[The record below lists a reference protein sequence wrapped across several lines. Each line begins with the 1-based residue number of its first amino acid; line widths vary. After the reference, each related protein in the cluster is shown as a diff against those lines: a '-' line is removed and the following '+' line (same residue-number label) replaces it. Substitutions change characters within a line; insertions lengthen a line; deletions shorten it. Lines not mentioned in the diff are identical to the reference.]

1 MQPKNFTQKLLRQ
14 RRYLSSLIPL
24 LALFVGLGASQ
35 SALAQITDNAVT
47 LNVRGTSGTFNTQA
61 STASTT
67 NFFDQDFGTFDSSVP
82 SHVFQITGATLTIQE
97 TAGGAQ
103 YDQGEL
109 LFRVFPGTL
118 ATAATVTSP
127 AFASIDLGAGV
138 LGAGNVRTFTLSAA
152 NQNLLA
158 SAVGSASPGTSN
170 RFDVRFRAT
179 DNFVTGGSL
188 VSLIRRSVFT
198 RITPVPNGVT
208 FSGQT
213 VIVDQGAGS
222 VTRTAPAFNGAVLN
236 DQKSGSTTTPAFDIN
251 TGTLVLKGGSITT
264 TATGTSVVSGVN
276 LNYVVYA
283 PGPSFA
289 IVANGMLQLSPT
301 GPVAG
306 GVRTFGLTTGTV
318 NVIVPIQTAGT
329 GYSLSISYQATFQ
342 NAGGFP
348 NTATDNNGGPGYNAT
363 FNVTGTKTPPST
375 VSANTISIA
384 PNGGADV
391 VYGINPPGSRPFN
404 GANLSAPANSG
415 TDYDVNNGQLRLN
428 ATTVTTTEAGGNTIS
443 SVILYYRTRLFGS
456 GGGAYQPLT
465 LTQSGNTVGGV
476 RTFVLDPSLAGANP
490 QPNLIATAAVTVAGT
505 YTLDVYYQA
514 NGVNSTGTPFT
525 ITDPPGAPAS
535 APYSANFTVAGTP
548 FGTTIWTGS
557 LNDNWFDTRNWSNGV
572 PTESINAQVRDLGAG
587 NSVPYPNIYSDVE
600 RRTAG
605 GALLYSNV
613 GSGPA
618 KARDLIMGGSSQAAR
633 SIARLQVGQLQ
644 VFGDFDNTYDSFI
657 QRENTIMQFAGVNQA
672 ITGGSFFRV
681 DISGGGTKSLAGVMN
696 IQASLNFLT
705 GVTTGDEP
713 AVTNSYT
720 ASNANA
726 GILTTNIAV
735 PTASLVVLADRAL
748 TNANNGAQLT
758 GETEASFL
766 FGFARTSRVGV
777 LATETRT
784 YGNMGMTITFGVPNN
799 PGTVEV
805 TRNTVEAYTPVS
817 GRFGIRRIFGVRPS
831 NAAIAGG
838 LVATM
843 IFRYRDAETMGLNG
857 PNTITPGTG
866 TIPENRLVLFVS
878 SNGGNTFTFLGRDG
892 VVDQANNIV
901 TKSGVRTFATFTL
914 GDQQNPLPVRLTAFD
929 AARVGKDALVTWQ
942 TASEENSR
950 SYDVQVSTNGTEFRT
965 LTSVPSAAPNTVRL
979 TSYSYLDTEENKSGL
994 RYYRLRQVDLDG
1006 KDAFFAPKA
1015 VSFEGKAPA
1024 TTLVA
1029 YPNPF
1034 DGNDQLHIAMQS
1046 VAAGKAQVRITD
1058 MTGRVIRQEAVEV
1071 TKGLT
1076 DLSVS
1081 GVSELKAGL
1090 YLVNVTLPTGEVKNV
1105 KVMKQ

>member
-1 MQPKNFTQKLLRQ
+1 
-14 RRYLSSLIPL
+14 
-24 LALFVGLGASQ
+24 VG
-35 SALAQITDNAVT
+35 TVNDDN
-47 LNVRGTSGTFNTQA
+47 GGFGY
-61 STASTT
+61 TA
-67 NFFDQDFGTFDSSVP
+67 TFD
-82 SHVFQITGATLTIQE
+82 
-97 TAGGAQ
+97 
-103 YDQGEL
+103 
-109 LFRVFPGTL
+109 
-118 ATAATVTSP
+118 
-127 AFASIDLGAGV
+127 
-138 LGAGNVRTFTLSAA
+138 
-152 NQNLLA
+152 
-158 SAVGSASPGTSN
+158 
-170 RFDVRFRAT
+170 
-179 DNFVTGGSL
+179 VTG
-188 VSLIRRSVFT
+188 T
-198 RITPVPNGVT
+198 RPAPNGVT
-208 FSGQT
+208 LSNPT
-213 VIVDQGAGS
+213 VIVNQGNTD
-222 VTRTAPAFNGAVLN
+222 VTRTGSAFNTTVLI
-236 DQKSGSTTTPAFDIN
+236 DQKPGSTIPAFDIN
-251 TGTLVLKGGSITT
+251 NGILTLKGGSITT
-264 TATGTSVVSGVN
+264 TATGTSIVSGAN
-276 LNYVVYA
+276 LNYIIYA
-283 PGPSFA
+283 PGFA
-289 IVANGMLQLSPT
+289 STVLTGMLQLNPT
-301 GPVAG
+301 GPATG
-306 GVRTFGLTTGTV
+306 GVRTFGLTTG
-318 NVIVPIQTAGT
+318 NANIILPIQTAGN
-329 GYSLSISYQATFQ
+329 GYILSISYQANYQ
-342 NAGGFP
+342 NGGVGAP
-348 NTATDNNGGPGYNAT
+348 IPVVDNNGGPGYNAT
-363 FNVTGTKTPPST
+363 FDVTGTKTPPST

-535 APYSANFTVAGTP
+535 APYSANFTVTGTP

-600 RRTAG
+600 RRTVS

-681 DISGGGTKSLAGVMN
+681 DISGGGTKTLAGVMN
-696 IQASLNFLT
+696 IQTSLNFLT

-766 FGFARTSRVGV
+766 FGLVRTSRVGV

-831 NAAIAGG
+831 NAAVAGG

-892 VVDQANNIV
+892 VVDQANNLV

-914 GDQQNPLPVRLTAFD
+914 GDQLNPLPVRLTAFD